1 MSKHGFRVAIT
12 MRYVP
17 EDVKQVFQ
25 MNYLDKRWSTK
36 DVVLMVRQLC
46 ALLCDTNGSAG
57 LNIRRTMECHK

>member
-1 MSKHGFRVAIT
+1 

-25 MNYLDKRWSTK
+25 MNYLDKRGSTK
-36 DVVLMVRQLC
+36 DVGLMVRQLC

-57 LNIRRTMECHK
+57 LNIRQTMECHK